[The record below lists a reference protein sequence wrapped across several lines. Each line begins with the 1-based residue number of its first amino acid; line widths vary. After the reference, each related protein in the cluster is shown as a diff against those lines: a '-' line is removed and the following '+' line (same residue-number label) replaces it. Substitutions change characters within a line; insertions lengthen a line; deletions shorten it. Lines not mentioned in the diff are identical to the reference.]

1 MAFKSF
7 YMTTK
12 VTWGFVSGRKEDF
25 NTVHTRRKGRYT
37 QEQTTNEE
45 AGLLKTKNANLFES
59 DPW

>member
-25 NTVHTRRKGRYT
+25 NTVHTVEKGDIHKNKLLTRRQDY
-37 QEQTTNEE
+37 
-45 AGLLKTKNANLFES
+45 
-59 DPW
+59 